1 MEWLPRNGQVTSTT
15 GHTVTS
21 QGSLLFSKLE
31 FSIKPDPR
39 GFYNVAFMDTKRSN
53 PKLSIAHP
61 FSIDKPIAL
70 IPGLSNEGNAHLVI
84 TVKLIEQYQ
93 SLFN

>member
-1 MEWLPRNGQVTSTT
+1 MVT
-15 GHTVTS
+15 
-21 QGSLLFSKLE
+21 QSLV
-31 FSIKPDPR
+31 R
-39 GFYNVAFMDTKRSN
+39 GLYYFQILSFLSSLIREVFYCVAFMDTKRSN

-84 TVKLIEQYQ
+84 TVKLIE
-93 SLFN
+93 